1 MSSKKE
7 LGMDTTD
14 EKKVQLKRI
23 NTFWENEKNFEEQVR
38 NKFGEI
44 AVLMRNQS
52 NYLNETSKDT
62 LPGFTSL
69 LH

>member
-1 MSSKKE
+1 MK
-7 LGMDTTD
+7 
-14 EKKVQLKRI
+14 LKRI